1 MARPK
6 KTVEV
11 TEQETGLAKVSPL
24 SMSQSIAMM
33 VEIVKADYPEFDGDL
48 DAVLGDRPKDYLYA
62 RLNGM
67 SHFEA
72 IQLYNIAPVEVELWT
87 KKPEFAS
94 VMGMV
99 KNAEASLV
107 ESVTW
112 QMAMNP
118 AANIER
124 MFALKSRKQEYK
136 ENGQA
141 QGNTVTNVKI
151 SIDGQDFDVSAS
163 FKKPEENI

>member
-6 KTVEV
+6 KTVEI
-11 TEQETGLAKVSPL
+11 TETETGLAKVNPL
-24 SMSQSIAMM
+24 SMSQSMEMM
-33 VEIVKADYPEFDGDL
+33 AEIVKADYPEFDGDL
-48 DAVLGDRPKDYLYA
+48 SLVLGDRASNYLYA

-67 SHFEA
+67 THIEA
-72 IQLYNIAPVEVELWT
+72 IQLYNVAPVEVELWS

-94 VMGMV
+94 VMGV
-99 KNAEASLV
+99 IKSAEASLV

-124 MFALKSRKQEYK
+124 MFALKARKAEYK
-136 ENGQA
+136 ENGQPVS
-141 QGNTVTNVKI
+141 QTVTNVRI
-151 SIDGQDFDVSAS
+151 SIEGQEFDVSAN
-163 FKKPEENI
+163 FKDKEVE